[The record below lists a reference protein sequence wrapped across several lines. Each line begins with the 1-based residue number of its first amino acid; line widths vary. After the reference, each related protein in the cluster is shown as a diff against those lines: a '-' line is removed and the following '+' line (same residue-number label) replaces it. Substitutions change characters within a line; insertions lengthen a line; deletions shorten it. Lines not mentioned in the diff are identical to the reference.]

1 MSSELVR
8 RAQTL
13 RLLGAGIA
21 FAGLVPVMWFISRA
35 LIPAAKVLPEF
46 GASWLPLSKLAWLP
60 NPADIP
66 LALIGLAIM
75 WFGATLASR
84 QMAVFE
90 AEKRAAEDR
99 LRRVHAYSDSGG
111 RIEPYI
117 GSTIEVVDEGEPR

>member
-35 LIPAAKVLPEF
+35 LIPAAKALPEF
-46 GASWLPLSKLAWLP
+46 GSNWLPLQKLVWIS
-60 NPADIP
+60 NPADVP
-66 LALIGLAIM
+66 FALIGLAMM
-75 WFGATLASR
+75 WFGATLAAR

-99 LRRVHAYSDSGG
+99 LRRVHTYSDGGG

-117 GSTIEVVDEGEPR
+117 GSPIEVETDDEPR